1 VGGER
6 VVTGRPAASW
16 RPTSRMWSLRPNA
29 SCTTTIPGRGLCLK
43 YEIGHML
50 ARGGGGSIVF
60 TSSATSLRA
69 SALLS
74 GAIATPVL
82 GRLADGRRRKRT
94 MIVTLALILAGNILA
109 ALAGQFA
116 MLLVGRAAPCRAS
129 ASASSDGDGGGPGPP
144 ARRAGPVHRR
154 PARGHRLGRGRAG
167 LPADRPADL
176 VGRLPHRLLGG
187 TVVALLALLAVA
199 AFVPTARVGHHRPLD
214 LVGCVLI
221 TAGLLTLLLAI
232 SEGERWHWASGRE
245 IGLFAA
251 AVVLLVVWV
260 VWELGREHP
269 LVDPRL
275 LRHPW
280 AAPGPRKPAGR

>member
-1 VGGER
+1 
-6 VVTGRPAASW
+6 
-16 RPTSRMWSLRPNA
+16 MWSLRPNA

-116 MLLVGRAAPCRAS
+116 MLLVGRAVQGIGLGLIRWRWRWPGPTCP
-129 ASASSDGDGGGPGPP
+129 SSGPGPP
-144 ARRAGPVHRR
+144 SPCSRSPPR
-154 PARGHRLGRGRAG
+154 PGSG
-167 LPADRPADL
+167 
-176 VGRLPHRLLGG
+176 
-187 TVVALLALLAVA
+187 
-199 AFVPTARVGHHRPLD
+199 
-214 LVGCVLI
+214 
-221 TAGLLTLLLAI
+221 
-232 SEGERWHWASGRE
+232 WATR
-245 IGLFAA
+245 
-251 AVVLLVVWV
+251 
-260 VWELGREHP
+260 
-269 LVDPRL
+269 
-275 LRHPW
+275 
-280 AAPGPRKPAGR
+280 